1 MCRLDRLPQVVGA
14 LLSDI
19 IVSASSSVLW
29 SHSHCHCHCHC
40 RVRGRGR
47 GSSRTWSGALGRCGP
62 APTTVR
68 SAAPLCLLHL
78 GRAAEEKGSCGPS
91 IRRKTQ
97 RRCVCVWVRYDY
109 ALCRCKVTRDWGT
122 RAKRVEGS
130 PSSRLGN
137 EQQRLVKLQLSLLY
151 HSSCSLHLTSP
162 GQPPGH
168 LVQCKTRKNGTRWH
182 LKCNSPIHQSISV
195 LICALHCTVGKERAL

>member
-1 MCRLDRLPQVVGA
+1 MKTAGASSADSQCQCRCRWGGRAGLHCGRRELTSMRRLDRLPQVVGA

-29 SHSHCHCHCHC
+29 RHSHRHC
-40 RVRGRGR
+40 RVRG
-47 GSSRTWSGALGRCGP
+47 SLRTWSGALGRCGP
-62 APTTVR
+62 APRTVR

-91 IRRKTQ
+91 IRRRTQ
-97 RRCVCVWVRYDY
+97 RRCVIVCVWVWVCVRY

-137 EQQRLVKLQLSLLY
+137 EQVATTAS
-151 HSSCSLHLTSP
+151 
-162 GQPPGH
+162 
-168 LVQCKTRKNGTRWH
+168 
-182 LKCNSPIHQSISV
+182 
-195 LICALHCTVGKERAL
+195 